1 MDTHI
6 ERVMRADVDTVYQ
19 LAAAVEDWP
28 RILPHYRWVRVLETA
43 PDGRRTVEMA
53 ARRDVLDAAWSGIPL
68 RWTAVQTLDP
78 IEPRVSFE
86 HVAGVT
92 RGMRVAWTFADS
104 PDGALRVSIRH
115 EFEPRWPVPPLLV
128 RLIVGEYF
136 VNGVAAR
143 TLRRIAELAEARADR
158 PR

>member
-6 ERVMRADVDTVYQ
+6 ERVMNANSDTVYR

-53 ARRDVLDAAWSGIPL
+53 ARRDVLGPAWSGIPL
-68 RWTAVQTLDP
+68 HWTALQTLDP
-78 IEPRVSFE
+78 IEPRISFE
-86 HVAGVT
+86 HIAGVT
-92 RGMRVAWTFADS
+92 RGMHVAWTFTPA
-104 PDGALRVSIRH
+104 PDGALRVAIRH
-115 EFEPRWPVPPLLV
+115 VFEPAWPVPAVLV
-128 RLIVGEYF
+128 RLILGEYF

-143 TLRRIAELAEARADR
+143 TLRRIGELAERSC
-158 PR
+158 